1 MTTKNHA
8 GKTGAGL
15 NRRAF
20 GKTAIAA
27 AALTGI
33 APFNIVRAQA
43 AKLKIG
49 VINSTSGPLAGIGQQ
64 IQRGYEIAIPIMKQ
78 LGYADIEYIYA
89 DSESKVDSAR
99 AHAERLTGAGVQALS
114 GAFDS
119 GQTTAIAQVAEQ
131 KRVPFVINISAADA
145 ITEQG
150 FKYTFRGFPTSTY
163 ISRGA
168 FALQKEIFAST
179 GKAPKKVVVLH
190 VNDTFGVGQAASVK
204 ALAGSQGMPYE
215 IVDYIPY
222 DLRAPDLSG
231 EVAKAKATGADGLW
245 MISRL
250 NDAMIVTRELVK
262 QRFNPMG
269 IFSTGP
275 GWYEDQYLK
284 TMGKN
289 GDFVTSFIP
298 WFNPKKPVS
307 QLLIAEWKKKYP
319 DVSMDSNIHYTVEA
333 VLTICDAAKRA
344 GTTDTEILTQAIR
357 TSNMT
362 NNISLAP
369 VIAFNAKGQNEQAGI
384 ACVQNLNQ
392 ALKVVAPAT
401 AAEAKVVFPIPPFT
415 KRA

>member
-1 MTTKNHA
+1 MTTKIR
-8 GKTGAGL
+8 AGL

-27 AALTGI
+27 AASTAF
-33 APFNIVRAQA
+33 APFNIARGQA

-64 IQRGYEIAIPIMKQ
+64 IQRGYDIAVPMMKQ
-78 LGYADIEYIYA
+78 LGYGEFELVYA

-99 AHAERLTGAGVQALS
+99 AQAEKLAGAGVHVFS

-131 KRVPFVINISAADA
+131 KKIPFVINIAAADA

-168 FALQKEIFAST
+168 FNLQKEIFAST

-204 ALAGSQGMPYE
+204 ALAPTQGMPYE
-215 IVDYIPY
+215 IVDFIPY
-222 DLRAPDLSG
+222 DLRSPDLSG

-307 QLLIAEWKKKYP
+307 QLLIAEWAKKHP
-319 DVSMDSNIHYTVEA
+319 DVSMDSNIHYSAEA
-333 VLTICDAAKRA
+333 VLTIVDAWKRA
-344 GTTDTEILTQAIR
+344 GTTDTETLTQAIR
-357 TSNMT
+357 SSNMT

-369 VIAFNAKGQNEQAGI
+369 AITFNAKGQNEGAGI
-384 ACVQNLNQ
+384 ACVQNRDMR
-392 ALKVVAPAT
+392 LKVVAPTA
-401 AAEAKVVFPIPPFT
+401 AAEAKVVFPIPPFN